1 MRFWSCSLGIE
12 DSSVIVSH
20 SGLSGV
26 GFSDGSS
33 WYAARKGCLRASC
46 AVMRAR
52 GLNLSSEREGE
63 GESEGEGEGER
74 AAGARLTAR
83 GGAEG
88 SLAAIV
94 SEARAS
100 SAIVSEAVASSAW
113 VGVIGEGVGEGA

>member
-1 MRFWSCSLGIE
+1 MPE
-12 DSSVIVSH
+12 
-20 SGLSGV
+20 GV
-26 GFSDGSS
+26 
-33 WYAARKGCLRASC
+33 LRRHALVW
-46 AVMRAR
+46 AELEQRADEVDLR
-52 GLNLSSEREGE
+52 NRHHEREGE

-94 SEARAS
+94 SEALAS